1 MASSKASRIGEE
13 IWKTRID
20 KVNAELV
27 TLTYGTVVAQLCKD
41 FDSDYAEVNKQLDK
55 MGYNIGL
62 RLIEDY
68 LAKSNT
74 MKRCANFR
82 ETADMISRVGFKIFL
97 NITPQVTNWTA
108 DNNQF
113 SLVFDEN
120 PFADFVEL
128 PDDGRAQDELW
139 YSNIL
144 CGVLRGALEM
154 VQMQVEAHFISD
166 VLRGNDTT
174 EMRKQSKPG
183 PLSTKRPPQV
193 STVPSKPGNPISAVR
208 SIDKATS
215 FYHQVAWNRPLHL
228 IFEPPIHD
236 PQPVLDVLLDFQQLR
251 PPPTAA
257 ARSLQT
263 HCTAVTQPPATT
275 STFAASSH
283 LCLAGDDLFDP
294 HRAFIDNL
302 PILAHLACLCYCS
315 RFFGPYS
322 RSPRFARRQE

>member
-1 MASSKASRIGEE
+1 MAASKASRVGEE
-13 IWKTRID
+13 TRID

-41 FDSDYAEVNKQLDK
+41 FDNDYAEVNKQLDK

-82 ETADMISRVGFKIFL
+82 ETADMIARVCLSAASLVQFTDENQVGFKIFL
-97 NITPQVTNWTA
+97 NITPQITNWTS

-113 SLVFDEN
+113 SLLFDEN

-174 EMRKQSKPG
+174 EMRVS
-183 PLSTKRPPQV
+183 LVRYIDDELPP
-193 STVPSKPGNPISAVR
+193 
-208 SIDKATS
+208 
-215 FYHQVAWNRPLHL
+215 
-228 IFEPPIHD
+228 E
-236 PQPVLDVLLDFQQLR
+236 
-251 PPPTAA
+251 
-257 ARSLQT
+257 
-263 HCTAVTQPPATT
+263 
-275 STFAASSH
+275 
-283 LCLAGDDLFDP
+283 DD
-294 HRAFIDNL
+294 
-302 PILAHLACLCYCS
+302 
-315 RFFGPYS
+315 
-322 RSPRFARRQE
+322 

>member
-1 MASSKASRIGEE
+1 
-13 IWKTRID
+13 
-20 KVNAELV
+20 
-27 TLTYGTVVAQLCKD
+27 
-41 FDSDYAEVNKQLDK
+41 

-82 ETADMISRVGFKIFL
+82 ETADMIARVCLSAASLVQFTDENQVGFKIFL
-97 NITPQVTNWTA
+97 NITPQITNWTS

-113 SLVFDEN
+113 SLLFDEN

-174 EMRKQSKPG
+174 EMRVS
-183 PLSTKRPPQV
+183 LVRYIDDELPP
-193 STVPSKPGNPISAVR
+193 
-208 SIDKATS
+208 
-215 FYHQVAWNRPLHL
+215 
-228 IFEPPIHD
+228 
-236 PQPVLDVLLDFQQLR
+236 
-251 PPPTAA
+251 
-257 ARSLQT
+257 
-263 HCTAVTQPPATT
+263 
-275 STFAASSH
+275 
-283 LCLAGDDLFDP
+283 DDD
-294 HRAFIDNL
+294 
-302 PILAHLACLCYCS
+302 
-315 RFFGPYS
+315 
-322 RSPRFARRQE
+322 